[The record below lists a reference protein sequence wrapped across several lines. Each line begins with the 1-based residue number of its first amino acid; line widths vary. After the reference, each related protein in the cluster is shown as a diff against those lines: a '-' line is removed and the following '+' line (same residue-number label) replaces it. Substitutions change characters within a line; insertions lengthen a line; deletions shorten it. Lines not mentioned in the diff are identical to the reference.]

1 MRTKSV
7 EGGGQMDLRVDV
19 FSDVVCPW
27 CFVGKRRLER
37 AIELL
42 GDEARIEVTW
52 RPFQLNPTMPREG
65 IERREYRA
73 RKFGSLAQ
81 SEALDARLA
90 AVGRAVGLDFRFD
103 GISRTPNT
111 FDAHRLLRLAHERG
125 VQDAVAE
132 GLFRAY
138 FVEGR
143 DVGDHA
149 VLADVAVGAGLH
161 RDEVVRYLASTE
173 GVAQV
178 ADEEA
183 EGRGLGIDGV
193 PFFVVEGKYGI
204 SGAQP
209 PEYLAAAFREI
220 IQREDQATAPVAAGV
235 ATGAVCPP
243 DDPEACS

>member
-1 MRTKSV
+1 MK
-7 EGGGQMDLRVDV
+7 LRVDV

-37 AIELL
+37 AVQLL
-42 GDEARIEVTW
+42 GDDVNLDVTW

-65 IERREYRA
+65 IDRHEYRA
-73 RKFGSLAQ
+73 RKFGSQAR
-81 SEALDARLA
+81 SDALDAQLA
-90 AVGRAVGLDFRFD
+90 AVGREVGLDFRFD
-103 GISRTPNT
+103 LIARTPNT
-111 FDAHRLLRLAHERG
+111 FDAHRLLRLARERD
-125 VQDAVAE
+125 VQDRVAE

-149 VLADVAVGAGLH
+149 VLADVATRAGLD
-161 RDEVVRYLASTE
+161 RDEVTRFLASSE

-183 EGRGLGIDGV
+183 EGRDLGIDGV
-193 PFFVVEGKYGI
+193 PFFVVNQTYGI

-220 IQREDQATAPVAAGV
+220 LQRERQASDPVAAGI
-235 ATGAVCPP
+235 ATGAACSP